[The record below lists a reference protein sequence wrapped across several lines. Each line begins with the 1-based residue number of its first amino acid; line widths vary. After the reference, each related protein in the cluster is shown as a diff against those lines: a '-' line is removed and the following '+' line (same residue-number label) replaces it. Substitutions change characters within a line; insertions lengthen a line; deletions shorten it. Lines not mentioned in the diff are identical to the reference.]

1 MDPEELIKRCRA
13 IRLSDEEGGRVSFK
27 NRMKI
32 NGEKILAGCLVG
44 KVLHTREVSIEGL
57 NMAMQWVWKT
67 SREVKIEKLG
77 DNVFMF
83 KFGSEVD
90 KRSIMV
96 GGPWHFNR
104 ALIALTEPAGIGDIK
119 KQDFSHVSFWVQI
132 HDVPIMCMS
141 KDMVAELGKVIGKV
155 EEVETDAAGE
165 CFGQFLRLRI
175 SVDITK
181 PLKKI
186 IELEQEKEDA
196 DDIPMRVMY
205 ERLPDICFCYG
216 RIGHQYRECVYY
228 KSQSKDELAYGPWLE
243 ANTIAEKLKQGRG
256 RDRWTAESSRFRS
269 EELASTKPDM
279 GTNREKGVHQ
289 KAVEPSSGD
298 DLNQPTL
305 DPGPDSLGIEKG
317 GDQMVVET
325 HLLQN
330 GIRHGE
336 LWSNCKEQ
344 KSTAKGV
351 AVHREVDVEAGNKGG
366 NKKEREE
373 LTQKG
378 KSEMVLCHGLEKTG
392 VFEPEKN
399 EIKGALEDREGQ
411 QKINMSLAQME
422 LEIENAENVPKVEK
436 QKLRRKKW
444 KLQARNVEGSGGKME
459 GSTNLKRPMSSMNWE
474 SPRGKK
480 SKIES
485 PQAFEISQR
494 VQRNVAA
501 ATKLNFKNEHG
512 KLIGEPQNAAKET
525 SAVAGGQPRRQ
536 P

>member
-13 IRLSDEEGGRVSFK
+13 IRLSDEEGGRVFFK
-27 NRMKI
+27 NRMKT

-44 KVLHTREVSIEGL
+44 KVLHTRDVSIEGL
-57 NMAMQWVWKT
+57 KMAMQRVWRT

-96 GGPWHFNR
+96 GGPWHFDR
-104 ALIALTEPAGIGDIK
+104 AFIALTEPAGIRDIK

-141 KDMVAELGKVIGKV
+141 KDMAAELGKVIGKV
-155 EEVETDAAGE
+155 KEVETDAAGE

-175 SVDITK
+175 SIDITK

-186 IELEQEKEDA
+186 IELEQEEEDA

-205 ERLPDICFCYG
+205 ERLPDFCFCYG

-228 KSQSKDELAYGPWLE
+228 KFQSKDELAYGPWLK
-243 ANTIAEKLKQGRG
+243 ANTVAEKLKQGRG

-269 EELASTKPDM
+269 EEPASTKPNLR
-279 GTNREKGVHQ
+279 TNKEKGVHQ
-289 KAVEPSSGD
+289 KEAEPGSGD
-298 DLNQPTL
+298 DLNQSISDL
-305 DPGPDSLGIEKG
+305 GLDSLGIEKG
-317 GDQMVVET
+317 GDQMVVER
-325 HLLQN
+325 HLIQN
-330 GIRHGE
+330 DIRHGE
-336 LWSNCKEQ
+336 LVSSCKEQ
-344 KSTAKGV
+344 KRVAEGV
-351 AVHREVDVEAGNKGG
+351 AVHQEVDVEAGNKGG
-366 NKKEREE
+366 NEKEREA
-373 LTQKG
+373 LIQKE
-378 KSEMVLCHGLEKTG
+378 KSEMVLCHGLEKAG

-399 EIKGALEDREGQ
+399 EIKGALEDRVGQ
-411 QKINMSLAQME
+411 QKTNMSVAQME
-422 LEIENAENVPKVEK
+422 LETENAENEPKIEK

-444 KLQARNVEGSGGKME
+444 KLQAQNVEGIGGKME

-480 SKIES
+480 SKIDS
-485 PQAFEISQR
+485 PQTFEISQR
-494 VQRNVAA
+494 VQRNEVA
-501 ATKLNFKNEHG
+501 ATKLTFENEDG
-512 KLIGEPQNAAKET
+512 ELRGEPQNIAKET